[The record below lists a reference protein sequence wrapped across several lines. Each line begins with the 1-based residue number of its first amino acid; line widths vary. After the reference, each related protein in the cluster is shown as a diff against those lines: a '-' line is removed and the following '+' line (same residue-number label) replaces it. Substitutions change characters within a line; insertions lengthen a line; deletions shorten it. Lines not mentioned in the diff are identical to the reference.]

1 MADEIRWSAQE
12 LKDELDR
19 YETEL
24 RAEGKA
30 RNTINTYVQHP
41 ERFIK
46 WLERRHRPT
55 ANHPNPK
62 PDFTR
67 GSDNLGGF
75 DDGRVSGRGSRYD
88 PLKAYLDGRS
98 DPVVLLS
105 FEQIEEILAA
115 PLPPSA
121 YRYPAWWANEQAG
134 SHVHARAWLGAR
146 RRTTNVNL
154 NGETVEFEFVR

>member
-1 MADEIRWSAQE
+1 MTDEMRWSARE

-19 YETEL
+19 YESEL

-41 ERFIK
+41 ERFIN
-46 WLERRHRPT
+46 WLERRYTPT
-55 ANHPNPK
+55 LTISNSR
-62 PDFTR
+62 PDFTTGR
-67 GSDNLGGF
+67 GSRGGIGE
-75 DDGRVSGRGSRYD
+75 GRVSRRGSRYD
-88 PLKAYLDGRS
+88 PLKAYLDGRN
-98 DPVVLLS
+98 DPVIHLT
-105 FEQIEEILAA
+105 FEEIEGILGA

-121 YRYPAWWANEQAG
+121 YRYPAWWANEQSG

-154 NGETVEFEFVR
+154 NGDTVEFEFLR